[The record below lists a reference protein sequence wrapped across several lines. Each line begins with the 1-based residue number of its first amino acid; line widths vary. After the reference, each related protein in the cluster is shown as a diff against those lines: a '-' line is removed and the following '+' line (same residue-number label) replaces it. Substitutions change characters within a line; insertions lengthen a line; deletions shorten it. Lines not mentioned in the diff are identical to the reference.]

1 MDIRCPI
8 SPQST
13 RFLDRLRNFIRL
25 RGLAY
30 KTEKPMCS
38 GSSALSGVSRLPVV
52 FSPDEARR
60 VIDNL
65 KGEFKLVAMLIY
77 GAGLRIN
84 EALRLRVK
92 DVDFGMQQLIV
103 CEGKLTRPF
112 RIPSYSV
119 VFGGYECG

>member
-1 MDIRCPI
+1 
-8 SPQST
+8 
-13 RFLDRLRNFIRL
+13 
-25 RGLAY
+25 
-30 KTEKPMCS
+30 MCS

-103 CEGKLTRPF
+103 CEGKLTRSF

>member
-1 MDIRCPI
+1 MEN
-8 SPQST
+8 
-13 RFLDRLRNFIRL
+13 LEYE
-25 RGLAY
+25 AA
-30 KTEKPMCS
+30 KKPK
-38 GSSALSGVSRLPVV
+38 RLPVV

-65 KGEFKLVAMLIY
+65 EGEFKLVAMLIY

-103 CEGKLTRPF
+103 CEGKLTRSF

>member
-1 MDIRCPI
+1 M
-8 SPQST
+8 
-13 RFLDRLRNFIRL
+13 
-25 RGLAY
+25 
-30 KTEKPMCS
+30 
-38 GSSALSGVSRLPVV
+38 

-92 DVDFGMQQLIV
+92 DVDFSMQQLIV
-103 CEGKLTRPF
+103 REGRGRLLESGYDLRTIQKLLGHSDVRTTE
-112 RIPSYSV
+112 IYTHV
-119 VFGGYECG
+119 VQKGGFGVRSPIDQAV